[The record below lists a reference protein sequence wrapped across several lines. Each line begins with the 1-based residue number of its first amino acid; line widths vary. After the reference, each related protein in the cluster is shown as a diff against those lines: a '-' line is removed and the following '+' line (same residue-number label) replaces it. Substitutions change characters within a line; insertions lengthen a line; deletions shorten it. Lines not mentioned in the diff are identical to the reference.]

1 MLFGSKASSYSLH
14 YVSEPINNTDQ
25 EHGSTKNREA
35 RQKSKPTP
43 KRRDAQKRNERPL
56 VVGNRKLTK
65 EEKAERKKKRNE
77 VLNKQRLAMDGK
89 APERYLPER
98 DQGPLRK
105 ATRDMIDT
113 RWTLSEFLVPIMF
126 VAFIATFFL
135 PRGGKLAFI
144 PLGII
149 YAIFFSAMLE
159 MFITNRQI
167 KSKLA
172 ELFPGRPIPAGQG
185 MYVASRMMQL
195 RPWRQP
201 KPGIKRGESIR

>member
-1 MLFGSKASSYSLH
+1 MSERNIDNESK
-14 YVSEPINNTDQ
+14 SEPA
-25 EHGSTKNREA
+25 GKSEA

-43 KRRDAQKRNERPL
+43 KRRDAEKRNERPL
-56 VVGNRKLTK
+56 VVGKRKLTK

-77 VLNKQRLAMDGK
+77 AITKQRLAMDGK
-89 APERYLPER
+89 APERYLPEKDR
-98 DQGPLRK
+98 GPLRR
-105 ATRDMIDT
+105 ATRDLIDS
-113 RWTLSEFLVPIMF
+113 RWSLSEFLVPIMF
-126 VAFIATFFL
+126 VAFISTFFL

-149 YAIFFSAMLE
+149 YAIFFTCMLE

-167 KSKLA
+167 KTKLA
-172 ELFPGRPIPAGQG
+172 ELVPGRQIPPGQG

-201 KPGIKRGESIR
+201 KPGIKRGEDIR